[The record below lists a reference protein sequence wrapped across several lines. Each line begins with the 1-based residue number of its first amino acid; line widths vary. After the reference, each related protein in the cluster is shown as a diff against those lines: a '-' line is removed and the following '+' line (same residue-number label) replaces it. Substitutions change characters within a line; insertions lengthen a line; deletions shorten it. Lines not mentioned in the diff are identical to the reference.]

1 MNCTPLV
8 LALALFTTVGASA
21 QGTTAPTKTAASD
34 TKATTDPK
42 AAATTVTVDH
52 TCFLASNDATWKSV
66 GTSAD
71 VTARIKTIQ
80 EKCKADCSALKA
92 TDTSGAKQAGAM
104 NSSIKTIQDLL
115 TADQKT
121 KWSNW
126 CKVSGPK
133 PVK

>member
-8 LALALFTTVGASA
+8 LALALFSTAGAFA
-21 QGTTAPTKTAASD
+21 QAPTKAANPAATD

-42 AAATTVTVDH
+42 AVAPVVDH
-52 TCFLASNDATWKSV
+52 TCFLASNDATWKAV

-71 VTARIKTIQ
+71 VNARIKTIQ
-80 EKCKADCSALKA
+80 EKCKADCAAMKA
-92 TDTSGAKQAGAM
+92 TDTSGAKQAGVM
-104 NSSIKTIQDLL
+104 NSSIKTIQDML

-126 CKVSGPK
+126 CKVTAPK
-133 PVK
+133 AK